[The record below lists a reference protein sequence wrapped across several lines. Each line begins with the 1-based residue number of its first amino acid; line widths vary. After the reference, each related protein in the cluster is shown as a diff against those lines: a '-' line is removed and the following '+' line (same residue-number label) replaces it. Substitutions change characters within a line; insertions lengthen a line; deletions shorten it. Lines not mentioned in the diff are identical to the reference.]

1 MIIINYVNK
10 VKYIFLEE
18 GFINLIRRFTR
29 YLAYLVKRQIYKS
42 EKDHKRWELIKHT
55 IKGNRVFLIGNG
67 PSLNITP
74 LHLLKNETTVCVN
87 RFNLMFD
94 RLSWRPNMF
103 TISDDVV
110 LLDMIDEIEKIADEI
125 EYLFLPDIHPSSP
138 ISVNYKKLIKNYENI
153 YWFHLD
159 KIGFSNELPSIGLNK
174 TVTNVAIQILV
185 YLGFDEIYLVGV
197 DLDYK
202 KHNKVKNL
210 DNRHVESTV
219 DNDPNHFD
227 PRYFGSGRKYH
238 IPRMDETFKKFNEAK
253 NFCDSKGVK
262 VYNATIGGKLEVF
275 PRVDFRSLFN
285 YNQKNELDLILNT
298 IGLKNN
304 GYEQF
309 SDAFPTAKKIISEE
323 QWDERLDA
331 IISPAEFGY
340 KLIPKIILTHLPL
353 GPFNNEYLFIK
364 RG

>member
-1 MIIINYVNK
+1 MQNRYFSKIKFIVS
-10 VKYIFLEE
+10 EE
-18 GFINLIRRFTR
+18 GTLNLLRRIFR
-29 YLAYLVKRQIYKS
+29 YLAYHAKRLFNRSETDYKKWEVLKNKTK
-42 EKDHKRWELIKHT
+42 EK
-55 IKGNRVFLIGNG
+55 RVFLIGNG
-67 PSLNITP
+67 PSLNKTP
-74 LHLLKNETTVCVN
+74 LHLLENEVTLSVN

-94 RLSWRPNMF
+94 RLNWRPDMYA
-103 TISDDVV
+103 IADDVV
-110 LLDMIDEIEKIADEI
+110 ILDMIDELEEI
-125 EYLFLPDIHPSSP
+125 KDNVKYLFLPDIHPSSP

-159 KIGFSNELPSIGLNK
+159 KFRFSNELPSIGLNK

-185 YLGFDEIYLVGV
+185 YIGFKEVYLVGV

-202 KHNKVKNL
+202 VQNQAKNL
-210 DNRHVESTV
+210 DNRHLESTD

-238 IPRMDETFKKFNEAK
+238 IPRMDETFEKFKEAK
-253 NFCDSKGVK
+253 DFCDSNGVK
-262 VYNATIGGKLEVF
+262 VYNSTIGGKLEVF

-285 YNQKNELDLILNT
+285 YSQKNELELILNT

-309 SDAFPTAKKIISEE
+309 IDAFPTAIKINSEE

-331 IISPAEFGY
+331 IILPAEFGY
-340 KLIPKIILTHLPL
+340 ELIPKIILTHLPL
-353 GPFNNEYLFIK
+353 GPFNKEYLFIK